1 MNMSTHY
8 IYINDISICRKSTVI
23 FLNNYDNV
31 YIFIVYIDKFF
42 TIVNSREILIL
53 VNLKIYKCIK

>member
-8 IYINDISICRKSTVI
+8 IYINDISMSKIYSH

-31 YIFIVYIDKFF
+31 YIFLLYIDKFF
-42 TIVNSREILIL
+42 TIVNSREILIF